1 MEWLASVRQ
10 GRHKARGRQKKRK
23 LCPKKEEEEE
33 EEATASYHTGEV
45 DRSFQQGRIVTK
57 KALVAE
63 EGSLKDVEL
72 NTSSCDSDDSGED
85 RSKLEAVAVT
95 FVGGVMQAS
104 HKS

>member
-10 GRHKARGRQKKRK
+10 GRHKRSERQKRQK
-23 LCPKKEEEEE
+23 LGPEKEEEGSRTSYCTEE
-33 EEATASYHTGEV
+33 GGNSSQE
-45 DRSFQQGRIVTK
+45 GRIVSQK
-57 KALVAE
+57 GVMPE
-63 EGSLKDVEL
+63 EGSCKDAEL
-72 NTSSCDSDDSGED
+72 STSSCDSDDSGED